1 MEEAEKN
8 EEVCHKDEVR
18 NVLSEWEHSS
28 KFNVKKFFFPLFPAA
43 LLYVYSFV
51 AHTFLG
57 IKYLNTGLVL
67 QSENFLSNDPSCQSL
82 TVKNLSHHTDGT
94 TTIFYAEHSYT
105 CHTPNLVFGIAT
117 LFIQFLPGI
126 QWYTTLRTE
135 NLLGR
140 FLSSLLFP
148 FFSILFKVNRR
159 KAPQQTCLNFTMPK
173 KDSYFLLNIECV
185 SAKQIINLP

>member
-1 MEEAEKN
+1 MKSIENMEDAENN
-8 EEVCHKDEVR
+8 EEVRQKDEVR

-28 KFNVKKFFFPLFPAA
+28 KFKVKKFFLPLFPAA

-57 IKYLNTGLVL
+57 TKYLNTGLVL
-67 QSENFLSNDPSCQSL
+67 QSENFLSNNPSCQNL
-82 TVKNLSHHTDGT
+82 TVKNLSHHEDGT
-94 TTIFYAEHSYT
+94 TTIFYAKHSYT
-105 CHTPNLVFGIAT
+105 CHTQNMVFGIAT

-148 FFSILFKVNRR
+148 FFSILFKVNKR
-159 KAPQQTCLNFTMPK
+159 KAPQKICLNFTVPK
-173 KDSYFLLNIECV
+173 KKRKL
-185 SAKQIINLP
+185 